1 VTAKPGSA
9 RVSGSRAGAF
19 CRGVDI
25 TLEFEPVVWQSAGLY
40 LLAAVVERFLALHA
54 TVNSFARTSV
64 VLRGRPGHAA
74 AWPARAGMRVLL

>member
-1 VTAKPGSA
+1 VSAKPGSA
-9 RVSGSRAGAF
+9 RAPGSRAGAF

-25 TLEFEPVVWQSAGLY
+25 TLEFEPGAWQSAGLY
-40 LLAAVVERFLALHA
+40 LLAAVLDRFLALHA

-64 VLRGRPGHAA
+64 VLRGRPGRAA